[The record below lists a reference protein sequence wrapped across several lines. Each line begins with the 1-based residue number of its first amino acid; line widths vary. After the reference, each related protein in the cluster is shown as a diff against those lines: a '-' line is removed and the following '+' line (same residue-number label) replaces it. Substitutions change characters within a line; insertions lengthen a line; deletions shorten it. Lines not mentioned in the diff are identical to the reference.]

1 MEQFK
6 EGDSIMKMRKFLLV
20 FSILAVMFSLTAC
33 SEKKEKPFEYDE
45 TEIVIQ
51 TMDYF
56 EQYNKVSDEY
66 KEYYMTDGTAFEQ
79 SAVKGID
86 QAVNNDKVGEFE
98 SFETPVSYYQSGGP
112 DALANIDYEI
122 ENADDYVM
130 VTVTNHAAN
139 RDVEI
144 TVKYVE
150 NSDYYIELDKN
161 MAGVNADDYRA
172 QFEQMA
178 SYYGMTT
185 EELMDMFFKQYGV
198 SSLDE
203 FIKKDM
209 QYQLG
214 TFPYKPEEMVVSAV
228 YSKKELMGQAGMNT
242 LLGMGT
248 VFVVLIFISFII
260 SLFKYLPKLFEK
272 KSKEEKAEKEKSAPV
287 IPAPI
292 PSFVPVG
299 GENLAGD
306 EELVAVITA
315 AIYAAEAAKGN
326 TNSKDKLI
334 VRSIKRVR

>member
-1 MEQFK
+1 
-6 EGDSIMKMRKFLLV
+6 MKIRKFLLV

-33 SEKKEKPFEYDE
+33 SEEKEKPFDYDE

-56 EQYNKVSDEY
+56 EQYNKVKDEY
-66 KEYYMTDGTAFEQ
+66 KDYYMTDGTDFEQ

-98 SFETPVSYYQSGGP
+98 SFETPVSYYYSGGP
-112 DALANIDYEI
+112 DALANIDYTI

-130 VTVTNHAAN
+130 VTVINHAAN
-139 RDVEI
+139 RDVEV

-150 NSDYYIELDKN
+150 NPDYYIELDRN
-161 MAGVNADDYRA
+161 LAGVNPDDYRA

-178 SYYGMTT
+178 AYYGMTT
-185 EELMDMFFKQYGV
+185 EELMDVFFAQYGV
-198 SSLDE
+198 TNLDD
-203 FIKKDM
+203 FIKKDA

-214 TFPYKPEEMVVSAV
+214 SHPYTPEEMVISAV

-260 SLFKYLPKLFEK
+260 SLFKYLPKLFDR
-272 KSKEEKAEKEKSAPV
+272 KSKRNKEEDNNDTPV
-287 IPAPI
+287 SIPAPI
-292 PSFVPVG
+292 PSLVPAG
-299 GENLAGD
+299 NENLAGD

-315 AIYAAEAAKGN
+315 AINAYEAANGN
-326 TNSKDKLI
+326 TNSKDRLV
-334 VRSIKRVR
+334 VRSIKRAR